1 VGAQVLILRLASF
14 QAPSENFCP
23 ETSGSTGPYLMI
35 GFPNNGV
42 KFKNSIS
49 KLKKPKNLSF

>member
-23 ETSGSTGPYLMI
+23 ETSGSTGPHLI
-35 GFPNNGV
+35 LFQTKNNV
-42 KFKNSIS
+42 NTS
-49 KLKKPKNLSF
+49 